1 MPRVPVGP
9 GDNSRSTA
17 ARWAGEPGGSWTGR
31 AATSTRSQLLWRG
44 RGAPGCEG
52 FGEVGEIV
60 RQRERMSLGTI
71 SLLPDSPAMT
81 AMCSGMS
88 TVAARSRTR
97 SFRDHGGARS
107 QASEGRSPLVGRG
120 PARRYAS
127 AAPGMFGMGGRRSAR
142 ATERNVRGAGQ
153 VSREARTRA
162 LDRRLALR
170 ALAAR
175 AAAGRGR
182 SQARSGLEARHVT
195 FGCPRRRLVQAV
207 LVGHA
212 VGHRCASELPH
223 AGGHR
228 RSQSPRR
235 VSAARR
241 GGSAKPRSGDGD
253 AAVMP
258 KTGLEPVTFGL

>member
-1 MPRVPVGP
+1 MPRIPVGP

-60 RQRERMSLGTI
+60 RQQG
-71 SLLPDSPAMT
+71 AHV
-81 AMCSGMS
+81 SGHDL
-88 TVAARSRTR
+88 AAAGFTSDDGDVQRDVDRGGEVPHEEFSRSWWR
-97 SFRDHGGARS
+97 SESG
-107 QASEGRSPLVGRG
+107 QRG
-120 PARRYAS
+120 PEPAGWTGSRPPLRLGCA
-127 AAPGMFGMGGRRSAR
+127 GHVRHGRRRSAR